1 VSIFNLID
9 AERASYP
16 VAVLCRV
23 LGVSKSGYYAWRGR
37 PPSERRRQD
46 ALLTEKI
53 REIHSRSRQT
63 YGYPRVHAELR
74 SLGVRCGRRR
84 VARLMRAA
92 GLRGC
97 VRGKKRRTTR
107 RDPRAAPAPDL
118 LCRDFVA
125 VRPNKIWLAD
135 ITYIPTR
142 EGFLYLAFILDTHSR
157 KVVGWS
163 MAAHMRTEL
172 VVDALEMAVWRRGPV
187 AGLVH
192 HSDRGIQYTA
202 ISFGKRLEEAGI
214 VPSMGRTGTAL
225 DNAMAESFIATS
237 LKTELLVHRHYFP
250 DREAARSAIF
260 FEYLEGFYNRR
271 RLHSALGYKSA
282 VRYEEATMEGV
293 AVA

>member
-1 VSIFNLID
+1 MPH
-9 AERASYP
+9 A
-16 VAVLCRV
+16 

-37 PPSERRRQD
+37 PLSERKRQD

-53 REIHSRSRQT
+53 RQIHSRSHET

-92 GLRGC
+92 GLQGC

-107 RDPRAAPAPDL
+107 RDPRAAPAADL
-118 LCRDFVA
+118 LRRNFVA
-125 VRPNKIWLAD
+125 GGPNRIWLAD

-157 KVVGWS
+157 RIVGWS
-163 MAAHMRTEL
+163 MASHMRTEL
-172 VVDALEMAVWRRGPV
+172 VVDALEMAVWRRRPATGL
-187 AGLVH
+187 LVH
-192 HSDRGIQYTA
+192 HSDRGVQYTA
-202 ISFGKRLEEAGI
+202 ISFGKRLKEAGI

-225 DNAMAESFIATS
+225 DNAMAESFIAT
-237 LKTELLVHRHYFP
+237 LKSELVHRHCFP
-250 DREAARSAIF
+250 DREAARSAI

-271 RLHSALGYKSA
+271 RLHSALGYKSP

>member
-1 VSIFNLID
+1 MRIFNLID

-16 VAVLCRV
+16 VAVLCRM

-37 PPSERRRQD
+37 PLSERRWQD

-53 REIHSRSRQT
+53 REIHSRSHET

-74 SLGVRCGRRR
+74 SLGIRCGRRR

-107 RDPRAAPAPDL
+107 HDPRAAPAPDL
-118 LCRDFVA
+118 LGRDFVA
-125 VRPNKIWLAD
+125 GGPNRIWLAD

-157 KVVGWS
+157 RIVGWS
-163 MAAHMRTEL
+163 MAPHMRTEL
-172 VVDALEMAVWRRGPV
+172 VVDALEMAVWRRRPV
-187 AGLVH
+187 TGLVH
-192 HSDRGIQYTA
+192 HSDRGVQYTA
-202 ISFGKRLEEAGI
+202 ISFGKRLKEAGI

-225 DNAMAESFIATS
+225 DNAMAESFLAT
-237 LKTELLVHRHYFP
+237 LKTELVHRHYFS
-250 DREAARSAIF
+250 DREAARSAI

-271 RLHSALGYKSA
+271 RLHSALGYKSP